1 MGSWPRVSAGAAEPV
16 VIASTPRSSQV
27 PMRWNTRPISVARVS
42 ISPSSLG
49 GIGGAGSDG
58 DEVHVNSSGD
68 IVTEGNSAKGILAQS
83 VGGGGGAGAF
93 VLNDPIGFLS
103 RSPTDSAFH
112 LAGRSGSRGNG
123 AAVVVESSS
132 NISTQGEFAHGI
144 LAQSIGGG
152 GGVAGVSDHRHLQV
166 LVDMATFVR
175 DGVFLITGLE
185 GGFDFAGSS
194 GGIGSAGSVRVD
206 QSGTITTLGHASH
219 GIVGQSAAGEGVA
232 GAVEVIVAADI
243 MADGLDSHGVL
254 AQSAGNLGRGDI
266 SVSIGSS
273 NVQGGSG
280 NGSAVRLDG
289 GAFNTVTNHGRL
301 SALSGTAIIGSNGND
316 IVDNYGTVVGSVDLG
331 TGGNAFN
338 NYPDAIFDSG
348 ITVNLGA
355 DQTLSNAGS
364 LSPGGLAAV
373 LGTTLTGDF
382 EQSASG
388 ALEIEIGGLT
398 QESFDVLTVTGAATI
413 DGSLEVA
420 LVDLEG
426 TGNPFVPQL
435 GDAFTII
442 RAVTGLF
449 GGFATEEL
457 PSIGPGLGWD
467 VIYTDEELILQV
479 IEAFLQADFD
489 RDGDVDGEDFLAW
502 QASFGVD
509 DGGDADLDGDT
520 DGEDF
525 LVWQRQFGTG
535 SGSASVAVPEPASI
549 VLLMAALVGSAFLA
563 RRH

>member
-1 MGSWPRVSAGAAEPV
+1 MENSPTGSWPRASAGVAEPV
-16 VIASTPRSSQV
+16 AIASTPRSSQV
-27 PMRWNTRPISVARVS
+27 LIPWNTRNTSVPRVS
-42 ISPSSLG
+42 ISSSSW
-49 GIGGAGSDG
+49 AGL
-58 DEVHVNSSGD
+58 VAKATTVMFVRVNSSGD
-68 IVTEGNSAKGILAQS
+68 IVTEGNSAKGIPGPERRWWWRCGCICAQRPCWILLPRLQ
-83 VGGGGGAGAF
+83 GQG
-93 VLNDPIGFLS
+93 
-103 RSPTDSAFH
+103 FH
-112 LAGRSGSRGNG
+112 LAGSSGSRGKCAGRCREQQQHLNTG
-123 AAVVVESSS
+123 RIRARNPS
-132 NISTQGEFAHGI
+132 
-144 LAQSIGGG
+144 QSIGGG
-152 GGVAGVSDHRHLQV
+152 GGVAGVSDHRQLQV
-166 LVDMATFVR
+166 LVDAATSVR
-175 DGVFLITGLE
+175 DGVFLFTGLE

-243 MADGLDSHGVL
+243 MAHGLDSHGVL

-273 NVQGGSG
+273 NVQGGSV

-316 IVDNYGTVVGSVDLG
+316 IVDNYGTVVGTVDLG

-348 ITVNLGA
+348 ITVNLGV
-355 DQTLSNAGS
+355 DQALSNAGS

-398 QESFDVLTVTGAATI
+398 QESFDVLNVTGTATI

-420 LVDLEG
+420 LVDLEE

-467 VIYTDEELILQV
+467 VIYTDEEEPILQGDRSV
-479 IEAFLQADFD
+479 SAERTLTATATLTARISSRGKQA
-489 RDGDVDGEDFLAW
+489 LASMTAVMPIW
-502 QASFGVD
+502 TATRTAKTSLSGKGSSAQAAV
-509 DGGDADLDGDT
+509 
-520 DGEDF
+520 
-525 LVWQRQFGTG
+525 QRAWRCL
-535 SGSASVAVPEPASI
+535 SPHPSCC
-549 VLLMAALVGSAFLA
+549 
-563 RRH
+563 